1 MSTGTLLISAFRNS
15 SGRPAEDVS
24 LTVRQ
29 EDGRIISRSVTD
41 ASGRSEA
48 LIVETPSPESSLVP
62 PTEPVN
68 ITTQPFAAL
77 NITART
83 PDGIETEITGTQVY
97 SDTLSLQNMILPGQN
112 DDISIPNPT
121 IMGGVPEKI
130 PENEVKRLP
139 DAGGTVVLPQPV
151 VPELIVVHAGV
162 PSDDSA
168 PNYTV
173 GFTDY
178 IKNVASSE
186 IFATWPREAIK
197 ANVLAI
203 LSFTMNRVYTE
214 WYRGKGYD
222 FTITSST
229 AYDQAFVYGR
239 NIFSEISEVV
249 DEVFNLYIT
258 RPNIKQP
265 LFTQYC
271 DGVRV
276 KRDGWLSQW
285 GSKSLADSGL
295 SAIQILRNYYGR
307 DIIIREA
314 ERVQGIPLSF
324 PGVLSI
330 GSRGMAVRALQN
342 QLNSISNN
350 FPLIEKLAVDGIFG
364 PKTARSVST
373 FQKIFNLPVTGSVN
387 FPTWYRISNVYVAV
401 ERLAEN

>member
-1 MSTGTLLISAFRNS
+1 M
-15 SGRPAEDVS
+15 
-24 LTVRQ
+24 
-29 EDGRIISRSVTD
+29 
-41 ASGRSEA
+41 
-48 LIVETPSPESSLVP
+48 
-62 PTEPVN
+62 
-68 ITTQPFAAL
+68 
-77 NITART
+77 
-83 PDGIETEITGTQVY
+83 
-97 SDTLSLQNMILPGQN
+97 
-112 DDISIPNPT
+112 
-121 IMGGVPEKI
+121 
-130 PENEVKRLP
+130 KRLP